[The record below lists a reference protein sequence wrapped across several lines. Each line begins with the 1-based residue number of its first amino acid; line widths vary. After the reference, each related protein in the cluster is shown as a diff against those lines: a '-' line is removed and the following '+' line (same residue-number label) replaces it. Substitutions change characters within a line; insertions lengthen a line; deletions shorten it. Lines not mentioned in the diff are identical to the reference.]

1 MSVLSKA
8 FQNSILTL
16 TLNRPEVHNA
26 LNAELIAAL
35 HAAFTDVASDVTA
48 IVLQGQG
55 KSFCAGADLSWM
67 KQAAEFSH
75 AENVADAQALSDMFY
90 AVYACPV
97 PVVAN
102 IHGAAYGGGVGLAAC
117 ADIAVATNDAKF
129 MLSEVRLGLTPATI
143 SPFVLRAMGARAAAR
158 YFVTAE
164 GFDAQTAQRYSLVH
178 SIDED
183 AQAIAAAITQNG
195 PQAVKAAKSLVQ
207 DYAGRPIDDALRSDS
222 AQRIADRRVS
232 EEGQARITAFLERRK

>member
-1 MSVLSKA
+1 MSVLSKD
-8 FQNSILTL
+8 FQNGILTL

-26 LNAELIAAL
+26 FNADLIAAL
-35 HAAFTDVASDVTA
+35 HAAFTHVASDVRA
-48 IVLQGQG
+48 IVLQGRG
-55 KSFCAGADLSWM
+55 KSFCAGADLAWM
-67 KQAAEFSH
+67 KQAAQFSH
-75 AENVADAQALSDMFY
+75 AENVADAQALSDMFH

-143 SPFVLRAMGARAAAR
+143 SPFVLRAMGARTAAR

-164 GFDAQTAQRYSLVH
+164 GFDAHIAQRYGLVH
-178 SIDED
+178 AIDED
-183 AQAIAAAITQNG
+183 AQAIAAAIAQNG
-195 PQAVKAAKSLVQ
+195 PQAVKAAKRLVQ